1 MPTKILM
8 FDLKQKIDVDVDEEN
23 TIDLYQHKK
32 KKNLVMS
39 IE

>member
-23 TIDLYQHKK
+23 TIDLYQQK

>member
-32 KKNLVMS
+32 KNLVMS